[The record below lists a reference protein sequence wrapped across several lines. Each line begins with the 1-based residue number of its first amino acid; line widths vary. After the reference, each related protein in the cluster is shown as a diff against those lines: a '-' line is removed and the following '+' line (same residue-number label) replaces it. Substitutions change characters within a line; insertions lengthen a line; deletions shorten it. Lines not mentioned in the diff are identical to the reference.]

1 MLVIQSARAGPTLFW
16 VAATMFG
23 GRGPDLGGRAMDLL
37 APQSPSHP
45 KVGTLGYPLSRT
57 AGQAVHGLGR
67 AAHSLGAMA
76 MVGRGRSTLPGVLRQ
91 TRMKPLTCRGC
102 CAQGRAARPL
112 ASRGSSC
119 ADCQRCR
126 SPLAASGL
134 CGDHVVLAGDKR
146 DDVVAKRFELA
157 EVVGQRPDEH
167 ALRSACGVGAD
178 AFGALLG

>member
-91 TRMKPLTCRGC
+91 TRMEPLTRRGC
-102 CAQGRAARPL
+102 CAQARAVRPL
-112 ASRGSSC
+112 ASRVVHRVPTVSGVV
-119 ADCQRCR
+119 
-126 SPLAASGL
+126 AAGREL

-146 DDVVAKRFELA
+146 DDVVAKGFELA